1 MLKSLSG
8 GGARGANYLRRWM
21 ASTLKARTL
30 ARKQVQ
36 WDCETDG
43 GWQPY
48 DDAVSQIIER
58 KRLSGTGGLINL
70 SIGKWTYTVNL
81 DTMTQ
86 TNDTTKKTRK
96 IRQRVVELP
105 ASSLPLLS
113 LQSPMGTDEVM
124 RLAESNV
131 IQELTWYRHSS
142 ILIVSF
148 STCVLFYCN
157 C

>member
-1 MLKSLSG
+1 MSE
-8 GGARGANYLRRWM
+8 
-21 ASTLKARTL
+21 ASP
-30 ARKQVQ
+30 QVQ

-96 IRQRVVELP
+96 IRRRVVEP
-105 ASSLPLLS
+105 STSLRTSVRFLS
-113 LQSPMGTDEVM
+113 LQSPTRADEVM
-124 RLAESNV
+124 RLAESHV
-131 IQELTWYRHSS
+131 IQELTWYRNSS
-142 ILIVSF
+142 LQEFFQHNGLLVITVKIVDD
-148 STCVLFYCN
+148 C
-157 C
+157 